1 MTKYWWTVWIK
12 VAVMAVVLIL
22 AYNFI
27 SGFVQDLFEPYLL
40 EEETP
45 QETVLSDVPAEEGEE
60 EAGDSNPLIALVGK
74 VEELFHVNIDYE
86 NMLFDYANEYAQ
98 EMMTQSKED
107 REAITEHL
115 DE

>member
-12 VAVMAVVLIL
+12 VAIMAVVLIF

-27 SGFVQDLFEPYLL
+27 SGIVRDLFDPYLL
-40 EEETP
+40 EEPET
-45 QETVLSDVPAEEGEE
+45 EISVESSGEE
-60 EAGDSNPLIALVGK
+60 EEEEDANPLVLLVGK
-74 VEELFHVNIDYE
+74 VEELFDVNIDYE

-107 REAITEHL
+107 HNVITEHL
-115 DE
+115 AD